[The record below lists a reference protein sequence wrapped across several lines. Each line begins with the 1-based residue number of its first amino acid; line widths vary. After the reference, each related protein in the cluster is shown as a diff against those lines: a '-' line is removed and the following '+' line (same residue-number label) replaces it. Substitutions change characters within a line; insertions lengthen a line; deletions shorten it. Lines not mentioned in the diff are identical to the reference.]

1 MNNGIF
7 TPTTKGE
14 LSRIFGLLGKP
25 PVLSSEDEKQ
35 FGEVFY
41 QVVECVEPCDM
52 VEMIYLWHFVC
63 ASWVISR
70 YTRHGTVAVVRSA
83 QQSRDFRAQRA
94 KLRAERQRAQMS
106 REVDKLTQSPT
117 DVAQMV
123 QLEGK
128 FEDMVADTDAI
139 FDTAD
144 LEREYNRA
152 LQQSMV
158 FQQQLDA
165 LIVSQTRIRD
175 EALRQLDLYRK
186 GLGKRASDATDD
198 ALKGQSDEQGTTDAV
213 DAPSI
218 VPGDDTG
225 VVANAA
231 VNELPGNGSA

>member
-1 MNNGIF
+1 MSN
-7 TPTTKGE
+7 TTLMPTTKGE

-35 FGEVFY
+35 FGEVLY
-41 QVVECVEPCDM
+41 QVVECVEPRDM
-52 VEMIYLWHFVC
+52 VEMIHMWHFVC
-63 ASWVISR
+63 ASWIVNR
-70 YTRHGTVAVVRSA
+70 YTRHGTVAVERFA

-94 KLRAERQRAQMS
+94 KLRAERQQVQMS
-106 REVDKLTQSPT
+106 REVDKLTQGPT
-117 DVAQMV
+117 DLAQMV

-139 FDTAD
+139 FHTAD
-144 LEREYNRA
+144 LERDHNRA
-152 LQQSMV
+152 LQQSIV

-186 GLGKRASDATDD
+186 GLGKLASEATDA
-198 ALKGQSDEQGTTDAV
+198 ALNGQSDEGTTEEV

-218 VPGDDTG
+218 VPGDDAELA
-225 VVANAA
+225 ANAG